1 MKTQQEIF
9 DTVATHLLK
18 QNDKSLDSYGECRYR
33 AEDGNMCA
41 VGCLID
47 TKHYTSGFEGYL
59 ADDNRVA
66 MALQNSGVD
75 AMNDERVEDLVRR
88 LQEIHDE
95 EPVDNWLDHLTN
107 VAQLFELNTERLAA

>member
-66 MALQNSGVD
+66 IATTQWFGSNNSLVISVVLPFCKSLIPSLLQHKR
-75 AMNDERVEDLVRR
+75 EH
-88 LQEIHDE
+88 Q
-95 EPVDNWLDHLTN
+95 
-107 VAQLFELNTERLAA
+107 F